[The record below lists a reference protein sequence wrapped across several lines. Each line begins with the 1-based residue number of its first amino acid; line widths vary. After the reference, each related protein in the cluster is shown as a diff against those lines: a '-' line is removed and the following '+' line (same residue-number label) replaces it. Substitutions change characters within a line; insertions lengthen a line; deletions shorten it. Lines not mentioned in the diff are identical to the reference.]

1 MIFFRTD
8 SALVEKSL
16 EIVDKVAIETDFY
29 CIPSIQESEEG
40 GGALIREG
48 RRGGGNLFDIMA

>member
-1 MIFFRTD
+1 M
-8 SALVEKSL
+8 
-16 EIVDKVAIETDFY
+16 DKVAIETDFY

-48 RRGGGNLFDIMA
+48 RRGGNLFDIMA